1 MKAYVVIIGDIEQSK
16 QLSQDDR
23 KQVQKRLESVFEEL
37 NRSSANI
44 VSPYTITLGDEFQ
57 AVYNSADEAFKHI
70 WTIMASIH
78 PVFVR
83 FSIGVGEITTEIN
96 RKNALGMDG
105 PAFYNAREQIE
116 QMKKQ
121 QALLSVSTEKTTF
134 NRLVNNGFR
143 ILEANL
149 RSWKKNRFVILQ
161 KMYEGKEVRQIA
173 KEIGLSDVA
182 VYKNINAGTLE
193 ALREFAAA
201 ISETI
206 EEML

>member
-1 MKAYVVIIGDIEQSK
+1 MNTYIVIIGDIEQSK
-16 QLSQDDR
+16 QLSPNDR
-23 KQVQKRLESVFEEL
+23 RQVQNELESVFEEL

-57 AVYNSADEAFKHI
+57 VVYDSAGEIFKHI
-70 WTIMASIH
+70 WTIMAAVH

-83 FSIGVGEITTEIN
+83 FSIGVGKITTGVN
-96 RKNALGMDG
+96 KRNSLGMDG
-105 PAFYNAREQIE
+105 PAFYKARECIE

-121 QALLSVSTEKTTF
+121 KILLSVSTEKAKF
-134 NRLVNNGFR
+134 NRLVNSAFL
-143 ILEANL
+143 ILEADL
-149 RSWKKNRFVILQ
+149 RSWKKNRFLILQ
-161 KMYEGKEVRQIA
+161 KMYEEKEVKQIA

-182 VYKNINAGTLE
+182 IYKNINAGTLK
-193 ALREFAAA
+193 ALRELTES